1 MIFDDIVLMM
11 RRCLGHN
18 TKWTH
23 GYGLVVV
30 VCTCRCLFYIVCCV
44 VFTLFVAIRWT
55 RMKWMVDLMIV
66 VAVYGA
72 LMHCAGTI
80 DCGLMALVE
89 CLRFG

>member
-1 MIFDDIVLMM
+1 MS
-11 RRCLGHN
+11 
-18 TKWTH
+18 
-23 GYGLVVV
+23 
-30 VCTCRCLFYIVCCV
+30 
-44 VFTLFVAIRWT
+44 LFVLHCLLRYDG
-55 RMKWMVDLMIV
+55 RMKWMADLMIV

>member
-1 MIFDDIVLMM
+1 MILDDILLMM

-30 VCTCRCLFYIVCCV
+30 FVHVTVC
-44 VFTLFVAIRWT
+44 FTLFVASFSHCLLRYDG

-72 LMHCAGTI
+72 LMHCAGTRLI
-80 DCGLMALVE
+80 VD
-89 CLRFG
+89 